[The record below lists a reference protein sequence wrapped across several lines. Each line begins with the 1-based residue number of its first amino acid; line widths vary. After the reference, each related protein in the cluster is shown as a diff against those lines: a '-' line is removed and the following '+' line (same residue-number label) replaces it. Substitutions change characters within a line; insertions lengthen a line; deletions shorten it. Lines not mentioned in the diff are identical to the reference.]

1 MGRAR
6 TPEAIPIRN
15 VYFLLCYAWDQW
27 SGGPPV
33 EVGDMEGSSVV
44 DLLALVLA
52 RGTARL
58 LKQGLRQE
66 YLRHQEEL
74 RGIRGKP
81 LLTPTV
87 SRGLLRRARTVSA
100 FSELARDTPANRVLK
115 STLRELL
122 YVGELDPAIRGEVRE
137 AAARFPPDIQTGPVR
152 PSEIS
157 RIRIHRNNRTYGL
170 LLGICRL
177 IQENL
182 QVSRSGRN
190 STFSDFRH
198 DDAQMWRI
206 FEGFLR
212 GFLSR
217 EQDVYDV
224 AAPTIDWYLAR
235 GTRPDLI
242 RLPRMQSDMV
252 LSGPDRLVILDA
264 KFYKESFS
272 GRFDRKSLHSGHLYQ
287 ILAYVQNLAAADR
300 AARQSK
306 GKPARVV
313 DGALV
318 YPVVDGPF
326 DLNYELLGHHI
337 RACSVDLSREWTG
350 VREEVLDL
358 AGSQKAG
365 GRGESESTGFP

>member
-1 MGRAR
+1 MGQEG

-33 EVGDMEGSSVV
+33 EVGDMEGASVV

-52 RGTARL
+52 RGSARL

-66 YLRHQEEL
+66 YLRHREEL

-100 FSELARDTPANRVLK
+100 FDELARDTPANRVLK

-122 YVGELDPAIRGEVRE
+122 YVRELDPAIRGEVRE
-137 AAARFPPDIQTGPVR
+137 AAARFPPEIQTGPVR
-152 PSEIS
+152 ASEIG

-170 LLGICRL
+170 LLEICRL
-177 IQENL
+177 IHENL

-190 STFSDFRH
+190 SAFSDFRRNE
-198 DDAQMWRI
+198 AQMWRL

-212 GFLSR
+212 GFLTR
-217 EQDVYDV
+217 EQDAYEV

-235 GTRPDLI
+235 GTRPDLT
-242 RLPRMQSDMV
+242 RLPRMQSDIV
-252 LSGPDRLVILDA
+252 LSGPNRLLVLDA
-264 KFYKESFS
+264 KFYKEAFS
-272 GRFDRKSLHSGHLYQ
+272 GRFDRKSVHSGHLYQ
-287 ILAYVQNLAAADR
+287 ILAYVQNLAAADG
-300 AARQSK
+300 AAQQSK

-318 YPVVDGPF
+318 YPVVDGAF
-326 DLNYELLGHHI
+326 DLRYELLGHHI
-337 RACSVDLSREWTG
+337 RVCSVDLSREWRG
-350 VREEVLDL
+350 VREDVLGLVDW
-358 AGSQKAG
+358 
-365 GRGESESTGFP
+365 